1 LKMRVREQTPDA
13 VFKGF
18 CAIAFSLFVSEKK
31 LILSYLLFGMG
42 FGWLAFMVCE
52 NMGWIEVERASKC
65 KCKCKEVRIHYI
77 CHLLN
82 PKQGQQAVTSSAE
95 KDLQL

>member
-1 LKMRVREQTPDA
+1 MRVREQTPDA

-18 CAIAFSLFVSEKK
+18 CAIAFSLYVSEKK
-31 LILSYLLFGMG
+31 LILSYLLSGMG
-42 FGWLAFMVCE
+42 FGWLAFMVGE
-52 NMGWIEVERASKC
+52 NMGWIEVEWASKC
-65 KCKCKEVRIHYI
+65 KCKCKEVRIYCI
-77 CHLLN
+77 RHLLI